1 MVSKPKNYN
10 QSILMHLP
18 NPQLNPIFPPPP
30 GNSSTYQHRSNGKI
44 RRTSLRPREKRVDNF
59 GRFRVES
66 LGARHQI
73 SNQSIVEPPPPTQDQ
88 SSSARPSLDST
99 SSSVSSASSTTTTT
113 TTAAPPNNPTLNN
126 TSSNIVDENAQV
138 SHSTDKVTELSN
150 FYQGF
155 MLFFQ
160 LLNYFGAMLF
170 AVVPQYPSKHIYWN
184 STGER
189 LRGAKQRSA

>member
-10 QSILMHLP
+10 QYILMHLP
-18 NPQLNPIFPPPP
+18 NLTNLTPIFPPHPP
-30 GNSSTYQHRSNGKI
+30 GNSSTYQHRSNAKI

-59 GRFRVES
+59 GRFRAES

-73 SNQSIVEPPPPTQDQ
+73 SNQSVVEPPPPPTQDQ
-88 SSSARPSLDST
+88 SSSARSSLDST
-99 SSSVSSASSTTTTT
+99 SSSVSSASSTT
-113 TTAAPPNNPTLNN
+113 PQNDPTLNH

-160 LLNYFGAMLF
+160 LLLYFGAMIF
-170 AVVPQYPSKHIYWN
+170 AVVPKYPSKYVYWN

-189 LRGAKQRSA
+189 LPGAKQRSA